1 LKKIGYSR
9 LPEGHGVIT
18 KDCIMYVT
26 LFSCHNCT
34 KHLIC
39 AGIKKVIYVEPYPKS
54 HASELYKENVLL
66 KNPNEKD
73 EEDKVSFEPFIG
85 ISGRRYFDLFSLD
98 WGSGDRIKRMDDDTG
113 ELVKWKPEKAEF
125 RFKIAPKSHKF
136 NEDNAI
142 KELEEAKEKI
152 KNYTR

>member
-1 LKKIGYSR
+1 
-9 LPEGHGVIT
+9 
-18 KDCIMYVT
+18 MYVT

-54 HASELYKENVLL
+54 FAEELHGDAILI
-66 KNPNEKD
+66 KNPNECD
-73 EEDKVSFEPFIG
+73 EKNKVSFEPFIG

-113 ELVKWKPEKAEF
+113 KLMKWEPKKAEF
-125 RFKIAPKSHKF
+125 RFKIASKSHEF
-136 NEDNAI
+136 NEKNAI
-142 KELEEAKEKI
+142 EELKKAKEKI
-152 KNYTR
+152 KNYK

>member
-1 LKKIGYSR
+1 MEAILSCCR
-9 LPEGHGVIT
+9 NGVIT

-66 KNPNEKD
+66 KDPNKNDEK
-73 EEDKVSFEPFIG
+73 DKVSFEPFIG
-85 ISGRRYFDLFSLD
+85 ISGRRYFDLFSLE
-98 WGSGDRIKRMDDDTG
+98 WGSGENIERMNDDNG
-113 ELVKWKPEKAEF
+113 KLKEWEPKEAEF
-125 RFKIAPKSHKF
+125 RFKIASKSHEF
-136 NEDNAI
+136 NEKNAI
-142 KELEEAKEKI
+142 EELKKAKEKI
-152 KNYTR
+152 KNYK